1 MARVSSRSTTATM
14 VDRSGST
21 DEPADSSSESSIWFR
36 HACIEQA
43 KGALTA
49 LFGVDDD
56 AAFAVLLQQSQARNI
71 KVHVVAT
78 HVMESLRCTGASSES
93 AESAHAA
100 LDRLFTRI
108 DAIRSGDRVM
118 TTSSPGDDPTPTDD
132 PLEADDADGPRA
144 VVHRRLAAEER
155 DLAAARRDD
164 LAAEADVDAESRD
177 RAHER
182 LDATDPPGDT
192 RWRERARNA
201 RRAAALDRA
210 RALDDRVASRHDRRA
225 AATDRHLMAVD
236 ELTGTYRRE
245 IGIVELAHELE
256 TARVTRQSMIVC
268 FLDIDG
274 FKAINDLLG
283 HRAGDRI
290 LRRVADV
297 IRRHLRSDDVLVRY
311 GGDEFVFGVTGT
323 DERTVHER
331 IEAIDAALRREV
343 QVSVTCG
350 VAIATPSATID
361 AVINTADHDLY
372 RRRRLARGHRAPDPR
387 AGHTSV
393 GGGPPHDR
401 ADRDDPAR
409 DRTVDTAVDAVLDD
423 PQSIRSVYQPVIDLD
438 TNTIVGYEALARWP
452 RFPAAAAARGV
463 VREVDWACRLAAIEG
478 ALDAGMGQ
486 QHTLFLNVEP
496 DGPDEVPG
504 YAETLVRAATD
515 QLSIVVELTERSLLV
530 DPAALL
536 VQIEYA
542 RSTGCAIA
550 LDDIGLDPAAL
561 TLLDFIAPD
570 IIKLDSSLLHRDPN
584 WVQADILAAVRAHA
598 EASGAVLL
606 AESIENAAHLERAR
620 AYGCTLGQGF
630 MFGEPSELP
639 SPVAE
644 PPATVSWT
652 PPQRRP
658 TARRDRPTP
667 ATPSELF
674 GEHLTPTIGRKP
686 LLLAL
691 TRQIEDD
698 AISMTGPSIVL
709 SCFQNAD
716 NFGAAVGDRYAAMA
730 RTNPFVAA
738 LGVGMSA
745 EPAPGVRGTD
755 LPLDDPLV
763 DEWAI
768 AVVGRHHFAALIA
781 RDCGDTGDDDD
792 NRRFEFVHT
801 FDRRTV
807 IAAARSLMH
816 RAVLR
821 PPDRGSGQTLHIVP
835 TTG

>member
-1 MARVSSRSTTATM
+1 MTA
-14 VDRSGST
+14 
-21 DEPADSSSESSIWFR
+21 PSESD
-36 HACIEQA
+36 
-43 KGALTA
+43 GA
-49 LFGVDDD
+49 
-56 AAFAVLLQQSQARNI
+56 I
-71 KVHVVAT
+71 P
-78 HVMESLRCTGASSES
+78 TG
-93 AESAHAA
+93 
-100 LDRLFTRI
+100 
-108 DAIRSGDRVM
+108 
-118 TTSSPGDDPTPTDD
+118 D
-132 PLEADDADGPRA
+132 PLEADGADGPRA
-144 VVHRRLAAEER
+144 VVHRRHAAEVR
-155 DLAAARRDD
+155 DLAAARRDER
-164 LAAEADVDAESRD
+164 AARADVDAESRD
-177 RAHER
+177 RVDER
-182 LDATDPPGDT
+182 LDSTEQPGGE

-210 RALDDRVASRHDRRA
+210 RALGDRSASQEDRRA
-225 AATDRHLMAVD
+225 AATDRHAMAVD

-245 IGIVELAHELE
+245 IGIVELARELE
-256 TARVTRQSMIVC
+256 TARLTDQSMTVC
-268 FLDIDG
+268 FLDVDG

-297 IRRHLRSDDVLVRY
+297 IRRHLRSDDVMVRY
-311 GGDEFVFGVTGT
+311 GGDEFVFGVVGV
-323 DERTVHER
+323 DERTVRDR

-350 VAIATPSATID
+350 VAVAAPSATID
-361 AVINTADHDLY
+361 IVVDAADHDLY
-372 RRRRLARGHRAPDPR
+372 RRRRASRDRLVRGRRAERTSAGGHSRTGPD
-387 AGHTSV
+387 
-393 GGGPPHDR
+393 DR
-401 ADRDDPAR
+401 A
-409 DRTVDTAVDAVLDD
+409 DRTVDTAVDAVLDTAVGAVLDD

-452 RFPAAAAARGV
+452 LFPAADPDAVFTAAAARGV

-504 YAETLVRAATD
+504 YAETLVRAATE
-515 QLSIVVELTERSLLV
+515 QLSIVVELTERSLLA

-536 VQIEYA
+536 VQIEHA
-542 RSTGCAIA
+542 RSNGCAIA
-550 LDDIGLDPAAL
+550 LDDVGTDPAAL

-570 IIKLDSSLLHRDPN
+570 IIKLDRSLLHRDPTSS
-584 WVQADILAAVRAHA
+584 QADILAAVRAHA
-598 EASGAVLL
+598 EATGAVLL
-606 AESIENAAHLERAR
+606 AEGIETAAHLERAR

-630 MFGEPSELP
+630 MFGRPGELP
-639 SPVAE
+639 SPVDE
-644 PPATVSWT
+644 SPVTPSWT
-652 PPQRRP
+652 PPDRRP

-674 GEHLTPTIGRKP
+674 GDHLSPTIGRKP
-686 LLLAL
+686 LILAL

-698 AISMTGPSIVL
+698 AISMPGPSIVL

-716 NFGAAVGDRYAAMA
+716 HFGAAVGDRYAAMA

-738 LGVGMSA
+738 LGAGMSA

-755 LPLDDPLV
+755 LSLTDPLT

-792 NRRFEFVHT
+792 RRFEFVHT

-821 PPDRGSGQTLHIVP
+821 PPDPGSGQKLHIVP
-835 TTG
+835 TTGW